1 MDTRV
6 RKSQSLYDSSY
17 ILILFIV
24 LCAGLGV
31 MTQSDLFYISI
42 FALAIILIISHFI
55 YVKRLKKLLTV
66 LIEMTENI
74 IDPQDKEFPIIDGES
89 YIAVLAT
96 HLHTLQVRMK
106 GMIDQLASEQNHLKD
121 YIEDI
126 SHQIKT
132 PLTSMFLKEDILLET
147 CEGISKH
154 YVEQIIVQ
162 TQRIHSYI
170 ESLLHLAQIESHS
183 VTYHFQNYEF
193 SEIISAVEKNLQI
206 LLEQNQV
213 SIELHQDAMIYC
225 DFHWLSE
232 AFSNI
237 IKNSIEQK
245 SHSTIDISCENHPS
259 FINISIQDHG
269 PGIAKKDLPYIF
281 QRFYHNEYQKKE
293 SIGIGLSIVEGI
305 IKDHHGTIS
314 AYNHQGALFVITL
327 PHKKTKT
334 KYRVTNE

>member
-24 LCAGLGV
+24 VCAILGM
-31 MTQSDLFYISI
+31 MTQLKFFYFCI
-42 FALAIILIISHFI
+42 FVFAVMMIGGHFI

-66 LIEMTENI
+66 LIEMTEDILEPKN
-74 IDPQDKEFPIIDGES
+74 KEFSIIDGES
-89 YIAVLAT
+89 YIAVLST

-106 GMIDQLASEQNHLKD
+106 GMIDKLASEQNHLKD

-147 CEGISKH
+147 CDGISKH

-183 VTYHFQNYEF
+183 ITYHFQNYEF

-269 PGIAKKDLPYIF
+269 KGIAKKDLPHIF
-281 QRFYHNEYQKKE
+281 QRFYHNDYQNN